1 MSNKYKLGDI
11 TQAQMTNDWSR
22 VPRAAAIGAFLVT
35 GGATTSLAVATA
47 IVGGGWITA
56 AAIYAVGYIA
66 TTLVTSFL
74 TKALSPK
81 STSRGSSPKNASDS
95 GGLLVNARGAANP
108 AQVVY
113 GQVRKGGTI
122 TYVEATGT
130 NNKILHQIVVLAAHE
145 IEEIGDIYFD
155 DQVVTMSDE
164 NVTSAPFSGHVK
176 IYKHL
181 GDQTSATDTFA
192 NSTESLDTTLH
203 SESGISVD
211 SEFIGKG
218 IAYLYCRFEYDQD
231 AFVNG
236 LPTVTAVV
244 KGKKVVSTINGVA
257 QTAAYSSNSAW
268 IIRDFLTSSYGLN
281 DDQIDYAT
289 FEAAADVCDAI
300 EYADEPAVQNK
311 FKYTID
317 GVVDL
322 DQPIGDVLED
332 MMTSCA
338 GSLFWGGGKWK
349 LIVGE
354 WVEPIKTLTLDDFRS
369 PINLKTKASTRD
381 NFNKVTGTFIDRDK
395 DWVTAD
401 YPPVSGSAG
410 GFLSEDNNIESTL
423 DFSLPFTTYNITAQR
438 LAKQALFRG
447 REQMTLNA
455 DFSLDALDLEVGD
468 VVNLRNERYG
478 WGTGDEKAFE
488 VLGWRLN
495 ANADTGALHVN
506 LDLKETSEAS
516 YGFSEIDEQTI
527 ISNNTTLLRYY
538 EVPTV
543 SVTLNTEYRVVNENV
558 VNVLVINI
566 TSNQME
572 RVDSVNVKYKKSTDT
587 SYKSIAQSVLL
598 DEGNDAGRFEVVG
611 IEVPNTS
618 DAVSTITYDVVVTPI
633 NSFGYRGA
641 SVESSID
648 VGPDVTPPQC
658 NEWYTGELTHQTSGG
673 GIYFKWPAV
682 SDLDLSHY
690 RLYHNPSTS
699 ANFSDGNTEVMVQKI
714 ARPATSVSIPATA
727 GKFFLSAVDKTGN
740 NSTSNVE
747 IGTVTRLLSDTVL
760 NSELPPLDFSVTWPE
775 ATSFS
780 GTKSNV
786 TVSSG
791 EIFLTTVT
799 VGSDTYYTTQGT
811 YQFYHDGDF
820 TDGTVEGYF
829 DVGGVRTIRT
839 SFDVTTSRRHINS
852 VGGEVTWD
860 DIPNNWDTWPDNFE
874 DWTDETTHFGD
885 TVVTIQVRAATTT
898 GGLSSATWVAAGGEV
913 VGRYVQF
920 RARLDTTNALAS
932 PEITALSATVEY

>member
-1 MSNKYKLGDI
+1 MSNKNKLGDI

-22 VPRAAAIGAFLVT
+22 VPRAAAVGAFLFT
-35 GGATTSLAVATA
+35 GGATTSIAVATA
-47 IVGGGWITA
+47 IVGGGWVTA

-81 STSRGSSPKNASDS
+81 SASRGSNPKAATDS

-108 AQVVY
+108 AQIVY
-113 GQVRKGGTI
+113 GTMRKGGTV

-130 NNKILHQIVVLAAHE
+130 DNKILHQIIVLAAHE
-145 IEEIGDIYFD
+145 VEEITTIYFD
-155 DQVVTMSDE
+155 DQIVGMTNEDVAT
-164 NVTSAPFSGHVK
+164 APFNGHVK
-176 IYKHL
+176 VYKHL
-181 GDQTSATDTFA
+181 GNQTSATDAFA
-192 NSTESLDTTLH
+192 NSTESLSTTLH
-203 SESGISVD
+203 AEDGISVGPD
-211 SEFIGKG
+211 FIGKG

-236 LPTVTAVV
+236 LPTVTASV

-257 QTAAYSSNSAW
+257 QTPAWSNNAAW
-268 IIRDFLTSSYGLN
+268 VIRDFLTSSYGLN
-281 DDQIDYAT
+281 DDQIDYAF
-289 FEAAADVCDAI
+289 FEAAADICD
-300 EYADEPAVQNK
+300 DEPDNRQN

-338 GSLFWGGGKWK
+338 GSLFWGGGQWK
-349 LIVGE
+349 LIAGE
-354 WVEPIKTLTLDDFRS
+354 WVEPTKTLTLDDFRS

-381 NFNKVTGTFIDRDK
+381 NFNRVSGTFIDAANDY
-395 DWVTAD
+395 VTAD
-401 YPPVSGSAG
+401 YPPVSGSAS
-410 GFLSEDNNIESTL
+410 GFLAEDNNVESTL
-423 DFSLPFTTYNITAQR
+423 DFSLPFTTYSPQAQR

-468 VVNLRNERYG
+468 VVNIRNERYG
-478 WGTGDEKAFE
+478 WGTGDEKSFE

-506 LDLKETSEAS
+506 LDLKETSEAA
-516 YGFSEIDEQTI
+516 YGFSEADEQTI

-543 SVTLNTEYRVVNENV
+543 SVSLDTEYRVVNENV
-558 VNVLVINI
+558 VNVLLINI

-641 SVESSID
+641 SVEDSID

-682 SDLDLSHY
+682 SD
-690 RLYHNPSTS
+690 
-699 ANFSDGNTEVMVQKI
+699 
-714 ARPATSVSIPATA
+714 
-727 GKFFLSAVDKTGN
+727 
-740 NSTSNVE
+740 
-747 IGTVTRLLSDTVL
+747 
-760 NSELPPLDFSVTWPE
+760 
-775 ATSFS
+775 
-780 GTKSNV
+780 
-786 TVSSG
+786 
-791 EIFLTTVT
+791 
-799 VGSDTYYTTQGT
+799 
-811 YQFYHDGDF
+811 
-820 TDGTVEGYF
+820 
-829 DVGGVRTIRT
+829 
-839 SFDVTTSRRHINS
+839 
-852 VGGEVTWD
+852 
-860 DIPNNWDTWPDNFE
+860 
-874 DWTDETTHFGD
+874 
-885 TVVTIQVRAATTT
+885 
-898 GGLSSATWVAAGGEV
+898 
-913 VGRYVQF
+913 
-920 RARLDTTNALAS
+920 
-932 PEITALSATVEY
+932 

>member
-56 AAIYAVGYIA
+56 AAIYAVGFIA

-74 TKALSPK
+74 TKALAPK
-81 STSRGSSPKNASDS
+81 SASRGSNPKSASDS

-113 GQVRKGGTI
+113 GRIRKGGTV

-130 NNKILHQIVVLAAHE
+130 DNKILHQIVVLAAHE
-145 IEEIGDIYFD
+145 VEEIGDIYFD
-155 DQVVTMSDE
+155 DQIVYFDDE
-164 NVTSAPFSGHVK
+164 NVESAPFNGHVK
-176 IYKHL
+176 VYKHL
-181 GDQTSATDTFA
+181 GNQTSATDAFA

-203 SESGISVD
+203 NETGVGPN
-211 SEFIGKG
+211 FIGKG
-218 IAYLYCRFEYDQD
+218 ISYLYCRFEYDQD

-236 LPTVTAVV
+236 LPTVTAIVN
-244 KGKKVVSTINGVA
+244 GKKVVSTINGVA
-257 QTAAYSSNSAW
+257 QTAAYSNNAAW
-268 IIRDFLTSSYGLN
+268 VIRDFLTSSYGLN

-289 FEAAADVCDAI
+289 FEAAADVCD
-300 EYADEPAVQNK
+300 DDPDNRDK

-317 GVVDL
+317 GVIDL
-322 DQPIGDVLED
+322 DQPIGDVLSD
-332 MMTSCA
+332 MMTACA

-349 LIVGE
+349 LIAGE
-354 WVEPIKTLTLDDFRS
+354 WIEPTKTLTLDDFRS

-381 NFNKVTGTFIDRDK
+381 NFNKVAGTFIDESNDY
-395 DWVTAD
+395 VSAD
-401 YPPVSGSAG
+401 YPVVSGSG
-410 GFLSEDNNIESTL
+410 GFLSEDNNVETTL
-423 DFSLPFTTYNITAQR
+423 DFPLPLTTNYVRAQR

-455 DFSLDALDLEVGD
+455 DFSLDAMDLEVGD
-468 VVNLRNERYG
+468 VVNLINERYG
-478 WGTGDEKAFE
+478 WGEGTEKSFE

-516 YGFSEIDEQTI
+516 FGFTEADEQTI

-543 SVTLNTEYRVVNENV
+543 SVSLNTEYRVVNENV
-558 VNVLVINI
+558 VNVLLINI
-566 TSNQME
+566 TSTQME

-587 SYKSIAQSVLL
+587 NYKSIAQSVLL

-611 IEVPNTS
+611 IEVPNAS

-633 NSFGYRGA
+633 NSFGYKGA
-641 SVESSID
+641 PVEVSIN
-648 VGPDVTPPQC
+648 VGPDVTAPEC

-699 ANFSDGNTEVMVQKI
+699 ANFADGNTEVLVEKI

-747 IGTVTRLLSDTVL
+747 IGTVTRLLSDTVDR
-760 NSELPPLDFSVTWPE
+760 SELPPLDFTLTWPE

-780 GTKSNV
+780 GAKSNV

-811 YQFYHDGDF
+811 YQFYHDEDF
-820 TDGTVEGYF
+820 NDQVVEGYF

-852 VGGEVTWD
+852 VAGEVTWD
-860 DIPNNWDTWPDNFE
+860 EIPNNWDTWPDNFE
-874 DWTDETTHFGD
+874 DWTDETTQFGD
-885 TVVTIQVRAATTT
+885 TVVTIQVRAASTT
-898 GGLSSATWVAAGGEV
+898 GGLSSATWVDAGGEV

-920 RARLDTTNALAS
+920 RAKLDTTNALAS

>member
-22 VPRAAAIGAFLVT
+22 VPRAAAVGAFLVT
-35 GGATTSLAVATA
+35 GGATTSIAVATA

-66 TTLVTSFL
+66 TSLVTSFL
-74 TKALSPK
+74 TKALTPK
-81 STSRGSSPKNASDS
+81 SASRGSNPKSAADS

-108 AQVVY
+108 AQIVY
-113 GQVRKGGTI
+113 GTMRKGGTI

-130 NNKILHQIVVLAAHE
+130 DNKILHQIIVLAAHE
-145 IEEIGDIYFD
+145 VEEIGSIYFD
-155 DQVVTMSDE
+155 DQIVGMTNED
-164 NVTSAPFSGHVK
+164 VTSAPFYDHVK
-176 IYKHL
+176 VYKHL
-181 GDQTSATDTFA
+181 GNQTSATDAFA

-203 SESGISVD
+203 AEDGISVGSD
-211 SEFIGKG
+211 FIGKG

-236 LPTVTAVV
+236 LPTVTASV
-244 KGKKVVSTINGVA
+244 KGKKVVSTINGVEQPPA
-257 QTAAYSSNSAW
+257 WSNNAAW

-281 DDQIDYAT
+281 DDQIDYAF
-289 FEAAADVCDAI
+289 FEAAADVCN
-300 EYADEPAVQNK
+300 DEPDNRQN

-317 GVVDL
+317 GVIDL

-332 MMTSCA
+332 MMTPCA

-349 LIVGE
+349 LIAGE
-354 WVEPIKTLTLDDFRS
+354 WVEPTKTLTLDDLRS
-369 PINLKTKASTRD
+369 PINLKTKTSTRD
-381 NFNKVTGTFIDRDK
+381 NFNRVSGTFIDAANDY
-395 DWVTAD
+395 VTTD
-401 YPPVSGSAG
+401 YPPVSGSAN
-410 GFLSEDNNIESTL
+410 GFLAEDNDVESTL
-423 DFSLPFTTYNITAQR
+423 DFPLPLTTMSARAQR
-438 LAKQALFRG
+438 IAKQALFRG

-455 DFSLDALDLEVGD
+455 DFSLDAMDLEVGD

-478 WGTGDEKAFE
+478 WGEGNEKSFE

-516 YGFSEIDEQTI
+516 FGFSEADEQTI

-543 SVTLNTEYRVVNENV
+543 SVSLDTEYRVVNENV
-558 VNVLVINI
+558 VNVLLINI
-566 TSNQME
+566 TSTQME
-572 RVDSVNVKYKKSTDT
+572 RVDAVNVKYKKSTDT
-587 SYKSIAQSVLL
+587 KYKSIAQSLLL

-611 IEVPNTS
+611 IEVPNAS
-618 DAVSTITYDVVVTPI
+618 DAVSTITYEVSVTPI
-633 NSFGYRGA
+633 NSFGYKGA
-641 SVESSID
+641 SVEDSIA
-648 VGPDVTPPQC
+648 VGPDVTAPEC

-699 ANFSDGNTEVMVQKI
+699 ANFADGNTEVMVQKI
-714 ARPATSVSIPATA
+714 ARPATSISIPATS

-760 NSELPPLDFSVTWPE
+760 NSELPPLDFTLTWPE

-811 YQFYHDGDF
+811 YQFYHDEDF
-820 TDGTVEGYF
+820 DDGTVEGYF
-829 DVGGVRTIRT
+829 DVGSVRTIRT

-852 VGGEVTWD
+852 VSGEVTWD
-860 DIPNNWDTWPDNFE
+860 EIPNNWDTWPDNFE
-874 DWTDETTHFGD
+874 DWTDETTQFGD
-885 TVVTIQVRAATTT
+885 TVVTIQVRAASTT